1 MTALTLI
8 RVPRRMF
15 RKVAKPFALWLNTM
29 RREHSEMEVFRLQM
43 LRAALA
49 EAEGA
54 QHIRQVQIMQD
65 RRAVEAW

>member
-15 RKVAKPFALWLNTM
+15 RKLAKPLVLWLTTM
-29 RREHSEMEVFRLQM
+29 RLEHSDMEVFRLQQ
-43 LRAALA
+43 LRASLA

-54 QHIRQVQIMQD
+54 QHLRQVQLMQD